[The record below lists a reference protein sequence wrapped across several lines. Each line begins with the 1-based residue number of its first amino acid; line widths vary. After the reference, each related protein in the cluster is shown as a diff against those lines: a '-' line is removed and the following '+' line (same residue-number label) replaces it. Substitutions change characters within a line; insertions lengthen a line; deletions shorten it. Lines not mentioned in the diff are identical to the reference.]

1 MSYLLLTK
9 QDKKIINPILYT
21 ITRNNF
27 ISIFFIHTIYIFYA
41 MEQLTIQTRWQVTD
55 ASSRNKRD
63 Q

>member
-27 ISIFFIHTIYIFYA
+27 ISIFFIPAIYIFYA
-41 MEQLTIQTRWQVTD
+41 MEQLTIQTR
-55 ASSRNKRD
+55 
-63 Q
+63 

>member
-27 ISIFFIHTIYIFYA
+27 ISIFFIPTIYIFYA

>member
-27 ISIFFIHTIYIFYA
+27 ISIFFIPTIYIFYA
-41 MEQLTIQTRWQVTD
+41 MEQLTIQTR
-55 ASSRNKRD
+55 
-63 Q
+63 